1 MPTVFVSQ
9 LPHKRDPATGLWAPA
24 YNVDPANEHGTV
36 QILVPPRASF
46 NNSNQLIPQLRQTFH
61 YDFAKGD
68 CLVLLGDPFIIAAV
82 VSMASAKGD
91 VRVLRWD
98 RNLGRYIP
106 VVVRLAA

>member
-9 LPHKRDPATGLWAPA
+9 LPHKRDPETGMWTPA

-36 QILVPPRASF
+36 QVLVPPRATF
-46 NNSNQLIPQLRQTFH
+46 THSNQLNSQLRATFD
-61 YDFAKGD
+61 YDFKRGH
-68 CLVLLGDPFIIAAV
+68 CVVLLGDPFIIATV
-82 VSMASAKGD
+82 VAMAAAKGD

-106 VVVRLAA
+106 VVVRLAV